1 MHIDFGTDISI
12 GMGMGM
18 GMDMGM
24 DIGMDMRTWWN
35 WWARR
40 GCCLA
45 VAAQVGTH
53 FSVSGGLTG

>member
-1 MHIDFGTDISI
+1 MHIDFGTDIST
-12 GMGMGM
+12 GM

-24 DIGMDMRTWWN
+24 YMGMDMGMDMRTCWN
-35 WWARR
+35 CWARR

-53 FSVSGGLTG
+53 SLTG